1 MQRKQPE
8 QEPKKFQF
16 CDVRDEEHVPVLII
30 TNTTD
35 VKRIVD
41 ISGVDLLLDES
52 WTTVQRKKRKTK

>member
-16 CDVRDEEHVPVLII
+16 CDVRDEEHVLII